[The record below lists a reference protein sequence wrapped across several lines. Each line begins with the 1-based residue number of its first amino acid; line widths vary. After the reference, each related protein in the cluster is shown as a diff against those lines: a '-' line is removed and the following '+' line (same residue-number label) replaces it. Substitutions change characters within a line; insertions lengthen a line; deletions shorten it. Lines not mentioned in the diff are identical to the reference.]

1 MKWVVLMK
9 GLRIRKVATQI
20 KVIENERPSDLGENS
35 LEILS
40 VGPLKKSHQGL
51 QDFKDWKI
59 PWLPLVM

>member
-1 MKWVVLMK
+1 MK
-9 GLRIRKVATQI
+9 GLRIGKVATQI

-40 VGPLKKSHQGL
+40 VGPLKKSHQRL

-59 PWLPLVM
+59 PWIPLMT